1 MKLLIPS
8 NMDDR
13 PPKVG
18 PQQNSE
24 AIATSRRRTTPPG
37 EPGEKL
43 GLLDWPKTAGSP
55 AGHSIFVEIGWLV
68 YFLCEIG
75 WLVGLLYEFHHFML
89 L

>member
-13 PPKVG
+13 PPKLA
-18 PQQNSE
+18 E

-43 GLLDWPKTAGSP
+43 GLLDWPKTAGSL
-55 AGHSIFVEIGWLV
+55 GWLV

-75 WLVGLLYEFHHFML
+75 WLVGGWGGFTSFTILCCYEGSPACW
-89 L
+89 